1 MKGFFITGTDT
12 GVGKTEVAGYLA
24 KIFLDKSFKVGVMK
38 PIATGVDSGV
48 SEDANILKRSASS
61 KDPIDYINPI
71 TLKLPLAPLVAS
83 RLEKKNID
91 LNIVWDR
98 FKILSEANDIM
109 IVEGIGG
116 VMVPICEKDKKTLYV
131 ADMMLKMDLP
141 AIIVA
146 RPDLGTINHTIMTVE
161 ILKSKGVNVEG
172 IIFNYTSP
180 IKKDISIET
189 NPDVIRELSGV
200 GILGIM
206 YYNKDRAKRKVEFRN
221 HEDQRKVSYYWDREP
236 ALT

>member
-1 MKGFFITGTDT
+1 
-12 GVGKTEVAGYLA
+12 
-24 KIFLDKSFKVGVMK
+24 MK
-38 PIATGVDSGV
+38 PIATGVENGF
-48 SEDANILKRSASS
+48 SEDAEILKRSASS

-83 RLEKKNID
+83 RLEKKDID

-98 FKILSEANDIM
+98 FKTLSKANNIM

-116 VMVPICEKDKKTLYV
+116 VMVPICEKDKETLYV
-131 ADMMLKMDLP
+131 PDMMLKMDLP
-141 AIIVA
+141 VIIVA

-161 ILKSKGVNVEG
+161 ILKSKGISIEG

-189 NPDVIRELSGV
+189 NPDIIRELSGV

-206 YYNKDRAKRKVEFRN
+206 YYNKDRSKRKVEFTN
-221 HEDQRKVSYYWDREP
+221 HEDQGKVSYNWNREF
-236 ALT
+236 AFS